1 MSTVTLAPRVAPAR
15 RTAAPAVRR
24 PAGSVR
30 PARSVR
36 LTRRGRLVVFALAL
50 LAVVAAAVWLAAGSA
65 ASRDAGAP
73 AEVDV
78 VTVAPGD
85 TLWDIASDAA
95 ATTGDDVRDMMQRIE
110 QLNALDGGTVY
121 VGQDLRVPAEH

>member
-1 MSTVTLAPRVAPAR
+1 M
-15 RTAAPAVRR
+15 
-24 PAGSVR
+24 
-30 PARSVR
+30 
-36 LTRRGRLVVFALAL
+36 TRRGRLVVFLFALT
-50 LAVVAAAVWLAAGSA
+50 AVVAAAIWLAAGSA
-65 ASRDAGAP
+65 ASRDAAPAP

-78 VTVAPGD
+78 ITVAPGD

-121 VGQDLRVPAEH
+121 VGQDLRVPADS

>member
-15 RTAAPAVRR
+15 RTAAAPAAVRR

-30 PARSVR
+30 
-36 LTRRGRLVVFALAL
+36 LTRRGRLLVFVLAL
-50 LAVVAAAVWLAAGSA
+50 LAVVAAALWLAAGSA

-121 VGQDLRVPAEH
+121 VGQDLRVPAEG

>member
-15 RTAAPAVRR
+15 RTAAAPAAVRR

-30 PARSVR
+30 
-36 LTRRGRLVVFALAL
+36 LTRRGRLLVFVLAL
-50 LAVVAAAVWLAAGSA
+50 LAVVAAALWLAAGSA
-65 ASRDAGAP
+65 ASRGAGAP

-121 VGQDLRVPAEH
+121 VGQDLRVPAEG

>member
-15 RTAAPAVRR
+15 RTAAAPAAARR
-24 PAGSVR
+24 PAG
-30 PARSVR
+30 SVR
-36 LTRRGRLVVFALAL
+36 LTRRGRLLVFVLAL
-50 LAVVAAAVWLAAGSA
+50 LAVVAAALWLAAGSA

-121 VGQDLRVPAEH
+121 VGQDLRVPAEG

>member
-15 RTAAPAVRR
+15 RTAAPAVR
-24 PAGSVR
+24 R